1 MGENAPAII
10 RRAIPLRETVRV
22 IFPPLL
28 RFAKP
33 LGLLHKKQRGKQN
46 GGGKKGFVSPMAQNN
61 NSDSTQ
67 RTAGDLSRP
76 LKNKRLRLSALNKSR
91 RVHCEFIVQSPA
103 LTSIFETA
111 KAIAAR
117 RAPVIITGETG
128 VGKEMVARQ
137 IHYAGDRADR
147 VFVPVDC
154 ATLTGQLF
162 ESQLFGHVRGAF
174 TGAVDNTLGF
184 FRAADGGTI
193 FLDEVSEIPFELQ
206 AKLLRVLQESSV
218 TPLGST
224 KSYPTDVRVVSAT
237 SRNLHE
243 MVKEGTFRA
252 DLYYRL
258 NVVNLEIP
266 PLRRRKADILP
277 LAEYFLTNQAAF
289 YGEPPKVLSPD
300 TKKLLFNYAWPGNVR
315 ELANA
320 MERAYILTPGRQIQ
334 PAAMP
339 FEIIIVDSPSYP
351 EHELP
356 TLDEVKRRIITR
368 TLEFTKGR
376 KLAAARILG
385 VERRRLNRL
394 IDKLN
399 IPLSQIKKNADT

>member
-1 MGENAPAII
+1 M
-10 RRAIPLRETVRV
+10 V
-22 IFPPLL
+22 
-28 RFAKP
+28 
-33 LGLLHKKQRGKQN
+33 QN
-46 GGGKKGFVSPMAQNN
+46 K
-61 NSDSTQ
+61 SDSTQ
-67 RTAGDLSRP
+67 RIVPDSSKP
-76 LKNKRLRLSALNKSR
+76 LKNKHLRSSALNKSR
-91 RVHCEFIVQSPA
+91 RVHTRFIVQSPA
-103 LTSIFETA
+103 LTSIFETV

-117 RAPVIITGETG
+117 KSPVIITGETG

-137 IHYAGDRADR
+137 IHYAGDRASR

-193 FLDEVSEIPFELQ
+193 FLDEVSEIPVELQ

-224 KSYPTDVRVVSAT
+224 KSHPIDVRVLSAT
-237 SRNLHE
+237 SRNLHD
-243 MVKEGTFRA
+243 MVEEGTFRP

-289 YGEPPKVLSPD
+289 YGEPPKVLSP
-300 TKKLLFNYAWPGNVR
+300 TAKNLLINYAWPGNVR

-320 MERAYILTPGRQIQ
+320 MERAYILTPCRQIQ

-339 FEIIIVDSPSYP
+339 FEIIIADSPSYP

-356 TLDEVKRRIITR
+356 TLDEVKRRIIAQ

-399 IPLSQIKKNADT
+399 IPLSQIKKNTDS